1 MERAMS
7 DTRSRSGI
15 LVGLAAAAGAVGA
28 AATLSA
34 ATAFTAHADDFT
46 DVINAVD
53 ADYTIGAAAFTTAD
67 TDFSGGDFAP
77 GLAALFDGADDDS
90 VVAPENFLIGTGD
103 LLTNE
108 AVDVTNTYDWVLPT
122 DFSNAVSIA
131 ESFVE
136 DSAAYF
142 STAGTE
148 LTGGDYLDAFMEYA
162 YALNAFAVDPLQ
174 ELLLGAAVSF

>member
-1 MERAMS
+1 MG
-7 DTRSRSGI
+7 DTRSRYGVLI
-15 LVGLAAAAGAVGA
+15 GLTAAAGAFGA
-28 AATLSA
+28 AAMMSA
-34 ATAFTAHADDFT
+34 ATAPTARADDFT

-77 GLAALFDGADDDS
+77 GLAALFDGVDDDS

-122 DFSNAVSIA
+122 DFSNAVSVA
-131 ESFVE
+131 EGFVD